1 VATRAT
7 SFSSRTLVKE
17 VELIRTHTDEPFTLV
32 VFQVQ
37 DWNPG
42 NHFMNPD
49 QRMAKGFAWGVPK
62 IFTKKWVR
70 LRFFYIFAKKRLPNP
85 YYLNLWQTLQEETF

>member
-32 VFQVQ
+32 AFQVQ

-62 IFTKKWVR
+62 IFTKKMGVSP
-70 LRFFYIFAKKRLPNP
+70 FFFIFLQRRD
-85 YYLNLWQTLQEETF
+85 YLTLII

>member
-1 VATRAT
+1 MATRAT

-32 VFQVQ
+32 SFQVA

-49 QRMAKGFAWGVPK
+49 QRMAKGFVWVYQKFLQKKMGVSP
-62 IFTKKWVR
+62 
-70 LRFFYIFAKKRLPNP
+70 FFLYFCK
-85 YYLNLWQTLQEETF
+85 EEIT